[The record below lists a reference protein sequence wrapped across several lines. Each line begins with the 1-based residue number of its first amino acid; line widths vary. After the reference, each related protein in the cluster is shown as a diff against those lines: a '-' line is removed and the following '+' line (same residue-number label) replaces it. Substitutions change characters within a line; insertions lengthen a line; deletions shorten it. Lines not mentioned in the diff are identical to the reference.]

1 VAHPQRRPSVNGRRQ
16 TVYNNVCPPL
26 ALTYDD
32 VLLVPSRS
40 AVASR
45 RDVDTSTRL
54 TRQLRLNIPIVAANM
69 DTVTEAR
76 MARAM
81 AREGGIGVI
90 HRFMP
95 VEQEAA
101 EVQRVKRPEEA
112 IGGRQLHTISPHR
125 KVGDAITLMGRHN
138 VNSLL
143 VVGDSDRLLGIIT
156 SRDVLFAEDTSQPI
170 DRVMTGGE
178 QLVTAPVGT
187 RLEEARRILHEHRL
201 EKLPLVDNTG
211 HLRGLI
217 TARDVLRLTEHPNAA
232 RDAQGRLL
240 VGAAIGAVGDYM
252 ARAEALVAADVD
264 ILVVD
269 IAHGHSEHALR
280 ATREVKDAFPS
291 VQLIAGNVATAEG
304 VRDLSEAGADAIK
317 VGVGP
322 GAACSTRVVAG
333 VGVPQLT
340 ALFDCVATA
349 SELDVP
355 IVADGGVRTSGDLTK
370 ALAAGAE
377 TVMVGSLLAGT
388 EESPGRT
395 VLRNGVR
402 YKVYRGMASEGAA
415 ESRRQRESSEDVL
428 DELAAAVVP
437 EGVEAVVPYRG
448 SLAEVMYQ
456 HVGGLRSGMSYLNA
470 RCLAELR
477 SNARFVRM
485 TEAGRAE
492 SHPHDLTYV
501 E

>member
-1 VAHPQRRPSVNGRRQ
+1 MHEYAG
-16 TVYNNVCPPL
+16 PPL

-32 VLLVPSRS
+32 VLLVPCCSS
-40 AVASR
+40 ITSR

-54 TRQLRLNIPIVAANM
+54 TRELRLNIPIVAANM

-95 VEQEAA
+95 IDQEAA
-101 EVQRVKRPEEA
+101 EVQRVKRPEETV
-112 IGGRQLHTISPHR
+112 GGRYLHTIAPTR
-125 KVGDAITLMGRHN
+125 TIGEAITLMGRHN

-143 VVGDSDRLLGIIT
+143 VVGENDRLLGIVT
-156 SRDVLFAEDTSQPI
+156 SRDVLFAEETSQPVERI
-170 DRVMTGGE
+170 MTGGE

-187 RLEEARRILHEHRL
+187 RLEQARRILHEHRL
-201 EKLPLVDNTG
+201 EKLPLVDDTG

-217 TARDVLRLTEHPNAA
+217 TARDVLRLSENPLAA
-232 RDAQGRLL
+232 RDSQGRLL

-252 ARAEALVAADVD
+252 ERAEALVSAGVDV
-264 ILVVD
+264 LVVD

-280 ATREVKDAFPS
+280 ATRAVKDAFPS
-291 VQLIAGNVATAEG
+291 VQLISGNVATTEG
-304 VRDLSEAGADAIK
+304 TRDLIAAGADAIK

-322 GAACSTRVVAG
+322 GAACSTRIVAG

-340 ALFDCVATA
+340 ALFDCVAA
-349 SELDVP
+349 ARHADVP
-355 IVADGGVRTSGDLTK
+355 IIGDGGVRNSGDLTK

-395 VLRNGVR
+395 VVRGGGR
-402 YKVYRGMASEGAA
+402 YKVYRGMASLGAA
-415 ESRRQRESSEDVL
+415 EARRQRETSEDVL

-437 EGVEAVVPYRG
+437 EGVEAVVQYRG
-448 SLAEVMYQ
+448 SVADVLYQ

-477 SNARFVRM
+477 EHARFVRM
-485 TEAGRAE
+485 SDAGRNE
-492 SHPHDLTYV
+492 SQPHDLTYV

>member
-1 VAHPQRRPSVNGRRQ
+1 MHPEA
-16 TVYNNVCPPL
+16 YPPL

-32 VLLVPSRS
+32 VLLVPCRS
-40 AVASR
+40 GVVSR

-54 TRQLRLNIPIVAANM
+54 TRDLRLNIPVVSANM

-81 AREGGIGVI
+81 AREGGIGII

-95 VEQEAA
+95 IEQEAA
-101 EVQRVKRPEEA
+101 EIQRVKRPEEA
-112 IGGRQLHTISPHR
+112 VGGRQLHTIAPSR
-125 KVGDAITLMGRHN
+125 TVGEAMTLMGRHN

-143 VVGDSDRLLGIIT
+143 VVGEGDRLLGIVT
-156 SRDVLFAEDTSQPI
+156 SRDVLFAEDPSQSVE
-170 DRVMTGGE
+170 RLMTGGE

-187 RLEEARRILHEHRL
+187 RLEQARRILHEHRL
-201 EKLPLVDNTG
+201 EKLPLVDATG

-232 RDAQGRLL
+232 RDSQGRLL
-240 VGAAIGAVGDYM
+240 VGAAIGAVGDYLE
-252 ARAEALVAADVD
+252 RADALVAAEVDV
-264 ILVVD
+264 LVVD

-280 ATREVKDAFPS
+280 PTRRVKDAFPD

-304 VRDLSEAGADAIK
+304 ARDLAEAGADAIK

-322 GAACSTRVVAG
+322 GAACSTRLVAG

-340 ALFDCVATA
+340 ALFDCVAA
-349 SELDVP
+349 MAEMGLP
-355 IVADGGVRTSGDLTK
+355 IIADGGVRTSGDLTK

-377 TVMVGSLLAGT
+377 TVMIGSLLAGT

-395 VLRNGVR
+395 VLRGGGR
-402 YKVYRGMASEGAA
+402 FKVYRGMASLGAA
-415 ESRRQRESSEDVL
+415 DARRQRETSEDML

-437 EGVEAVVPYRG
+437 EGVEAVVPFRG
-448 SLAEVMYQ
+448 SLSDVLYQ
-456 HVGGLRSGMSYLNA
+456 QVGGLRSGMSYLNA
-470 RCLAELR
+470 RTLLELR
-477 SNARFVRM
+477 ANARFVRM
-485 TEAGRAE
+485 TDAGRAE
-492 SHPHDLTYV
+492 SRPHDVTYV
-501 E
+501 D

>member
-1 VAHPQRRPSVNGRRQ
+1 
-16 TVYNNVCPPL
+16 
-26 ALTYDD
+26 
-32 VLLVPSRS
+32 
-40 AVASR
+40 
-45 RDVDTSTRL
+45 VDTSTRL
-54 TRQLRLNIPIVAANM
+54 TRELRLNIPIVAANM

-95 VEQEAA
+95 IEHEAA

-112 IGGRQLHTISPHR
+112 VGGRQLHTIAPTRSL
-125 KVGDAITLMGRHN
+125 GEAITLMGRHN

-143 VVGDSDRLLGIIT
+143 VVGDHERLLGIVT
-156 SRDVLFAEDTSQPI
+156 SRDVLFAEDPSQPVE
-170 DRVMTGGE
+170 RLMTGGE

-187 RLEEARRILHEHRL
+187 RLEQARRILHEHRL
-201 EKLPLVDNTG
+201 EKLPLVDETG

-217 TARDVLRLTEHPNAA
+217 TARDVLRLTEHPKAA
-232 RDAQGRLL
+232 RDSQGRLL
-240 VGAAIGAVGDYM
+240 VGAAIGAVGDYVE
-252 ARAEALVAADVD
+252 RAAALVAAGVDV
-264 ILVVD
+264 LVVD

-280 ATREVKDAFPS
+280 ATRCVKDSFPQ
-291 VQLIAGNVATAEG
+291 VQLISGNVATAAG
-304 VRDLSEAGADAIK
+304 ARDLIDAGADAIK

-340 ALFDCVATA
+340 AIFDCVAA
-349 SELDVP
+349 AGDVP
-355 IVADGGVRTSGDLTK
+355 IVADGGVRNSGDLTK

-377 TVMVGSLLAGT
+377 TVMVGSVLAGT

-395 VLRNGVR
+395 VLRNGGR
-402 YKVYRGMASEGAA
+402 FKVYRGMASVGAA
-415 ESRRQRESSEDVL
+415 DARRQRESSEDVL

-437 EGVEAVVPYRG
+437 EGVEAVVQYRG
-448 SLAEVMYQ
+448 SVADVLYQ

-470 RCLAELR
+470 RCLADLR
-477 SNARFVRM
+477 RNARFVRI
-485 TEAGRAE
+485 TDAGRAE
-492 SHPHDLTYV
+492 SEPHDVTYV
-501 E
+501 D

>member
-1 VAHPQRRPSVNGRRQ
+1 MSEP
-16 TVYNNVCPPL
+16 CIPL

-32 VLLVPSRS
+32 VLLVPCRS

-54 TRQLRLNIPIVAANM
+54 TRELRLEIPIVAANM

-95 VEQEAA
+95 IEQEAA
-101 EVQRVKRPEEA
+101 EVQQVKRPEEMV
-112 IGGRQLHTISPHR
+112 GGRRLHTISPHR
-125 KVGDAITLMGRHN
+125 VLGDAITLMGRHN

-143 VVGDSDRLLGIIT
+143 VVGDNDRLLGIVT
-156 SRDVLFAEDTSQPI
+156 SRDVLFAEDTTQPI
-170 DRVMTGGE
+170 ERVMTGGD

-187 RLEEARRILHEHRL
+187 RLEQARRILHEHRL
-201 EKLPLVDNTG
+201 EKLPLVDDAG

-217 TARDVLRLTEHPNAA
+217 TARDVLRLTEHPYAA
-232 RDAQGRLL
+232 RDSQGRLL

-252 ARAEALVAADVD
+252 ERAEALVAAGVDV
-264 ILVVD
+264 LVVD
-269 IAHGHSEHALR
+269 IAHGHSEHALDASR
-280 ATREVKDAFPS
+280 RVKQAFPQ
-291 VQLIAGNVATAEG
+291 VQLISGNVATADG
-304 VRDLSEAGADAIK
+304 VRDLADAGADAIK

-322 GAACSTRVVAG
+322 GAACSTRIVAG

-340 ALFDCVATA
+340 ALFECVAA
-349 SELDVP
+349 AAEFKLPV
-355 IVADGGVRTSGDLTK
+355 IADGGIRTSGDLTK

-377 TVMVGSLLAGT
+377 TAMIGSLLAGT

-395 VLRNGVR
+395 VMRTGVR
-402 YKVYRGMASEGAA
+402 YKVYRGMASAGAA
-415 ESRRQRESSEDVL
+415 ESRRQRETSEDVL

-437 EGVEAVVPYRG
+437 EGVEAVVPFRG
-448 SLAEVMYQ
+448 TLAEVLYQ
-456 HVGGLRSGMSYLNA
+456 QVGGLRSGMSYLNA
-470 RCLAELR
+470 RCLSELR
-477 SNARFVRM
+477 QNARFVRM
-485 TEAGRAE
+485 TDAGRAE
-492 SHPHDLTYV
+492 SRPHDLTYV

>member
-1 VAHPQRRPSVNGRRQ
+1 
-16 TVYNNVCPPL
+16 
-26 ALTYDD
+26 
-32 VLLVPSRS
+32 
-40 AVASR
+40 
-45 RDVDTSTRL
+45 
-54 TRQLRLNIPIVAANM
+54 
-69 DTVTEAR
+69 

-95 VEQEAA
+95 IEQEAA

-112 IGGRQLHTISPHR
+112 VGGRHLHTIAPGR
-125 KVGDAITLMGRHN
+125 TVGEATTLMGRHN

-143 VVGDSDRLLGIIT
+143 VVGDGDRLLGIVT
-156 SRDVLFAEDTSQPI
+156 SRDVLFAEDPSQPVERI
-170 DRVMTGGE
+170 MTGGE
-178 QLVTAPVGT
+178 ALVTAPVGT
-187 RLEEARRILHEHRL
+187 RLEAARRILHEHRL
-201 EKLPLVDNTG
+201 EKLPLVDSTG

-240 VGAAIGAVGDYM
+240 VGAAIGAVGDYLE
-252 ARAEALVAADVD
+252 RAEALVAAEVDV
-264 ILVVD
+264 LVVD
-269 IAHGHSEHALR
+269 IAHGHSEHALD
-280 ATREVKDAFPS
+280 ATRRVKQAFPS

-304 VRDLSEAGADAIK
+304 TRDLADAGADAVK

-322 GAACSTRVVAG
+322 GAACSTRIVAG
-333 VGVPQLT
+333 VGVPQLS
-340 ALFDCVATA
+340 AVMECAA
-349 SELDVP
+349 AAAELGVP

-377 TVMVGSLLAGT
+377 TVMIGSLLAGT

-395 VLRNGVR
+395 VVRGGGR
-402 YKVYRGMASEGAA
+402 YKVYRGMASLGAA
-415 ESRRQRESSEDVL
+415 ESRRQRERSEDVL

-448 SLAEVMYQ
+448 SVAELLYQ
-456 HVGGLRSGMSYLNA
+456 QVGGLRSGMSYLNA
-470 RCLAELR
+470 RNLAELR
-477 SNARFVRM
+477 QHARFVRM
-485 TEAGRAE
+485 TDAGRAE
-492 SHPHDLTYV
+492 SRPHDLSYV

>member
-1 VAHPQRRPSVNGRRQ
+1 MHPEA
-16 TVYNNVCPPL
+16 YPPL

-32 VLLVPSRS
+32 VLLVPCRS
-40 AVASR
+40 SVASR
-45 RDVDTSTRL
+45 RDVDTRTRL
-54 TRQLRLNIPIVAANM
+54 TRELQLNIPIISANM

-81 AREGGIGVI
+81 AREGGLGVI
-90 HRFMP
+90 HRFMAI
-95 VEQEAA
+95 EQEAA

-112 IGGRQLHTISPHR
+112 VGGRLLHTIAPTR
-125 KVGDAITLMGRHN
+125 TLGDAITLMGRHN

-143 VVGDSDRLLGIIT
+143 VVGEGDRLLGIVT
-156 SRDVLFAEDTSQPI
+156 SRDVLFAEDPSQPVEKI
-170 DRVMTGGE
+170 MTGGD

-187 RLEEARRILHEHRL
+187 RLEQARRILHEHRL
-201 EKLPLVDNTG
+201 EKLPLVDATG

-217 TARDVLRLTEHPNAA
+217 TARDVLRLTEHPHAA
-232 RDAQGRLL
+232 RDGQGRLL

-252 ARAEALVAADVD
+252 ERADALVAAEVDV
-264 ILVVD
+264 LVVD
-269 IAHGHSEHALR
+269 IAHGHSEHALQ
-280 ATREVKDAFPS
+280 ATRRVKDAFPD

-304 VRDLSEAGADAIK
+304 ARDLAEAGADAIK

-340 ALFDCVATA
+340 ALFETVAA
-349 SELDVP
+349 MRELEVP
-355 IVADGGVRTSGDLTK
+355 VIADGGIRNSGDLTK

-377 TVMVGSLLAGT
+377 TVMVGSVLAGT
-388 EESPGRT
+388 EESPGNT
-395 VLRNGVR
+395 VLRSGGR
-402 YKVYRGMASEGAA
+402 FKVYRGMASLGAA
-415 ESRRQRESSEDVL
+415 EARRVRESSEDVL

-448 SLAEVMYQ
+448 SLADVLYQ
-456 HVGGLRSGMSYLNA
+456 QVGGLRSGMSYLNA
-470 RCLAELR
+470 RTLEDLR
-477 SNARFVRM
+477 RNARFVRM
-485 TEAGRAE
+485 TDAGRSE
-492 SHPHDLTYV
+492 SKPHDLHYM

>member
-1 VAHPQRRPSVNGRRQ
+1 MYDNA
-16 TVYNNVCPPL
+16 CPPL

-32 VLLVPSRS
+32 VLLVPCRS
-40 AVASR
+40 SVASR

-54 TRQLRLNIPIVAANM
+54 TRELRLNIPIVAANM

-95 VEQEAA
+95 IEQEAA
-101 EVQRVKRPEEA
+101 EVQRVKRPEETV
-112 IGGRQLHTISPHR
+112 GGRHLHTIAPTR
-125 KVGDAITLMGRHN
+125 TVGEAITLMGRHN

-143 VVGDSDRLLGIIT
+143 VVADNDRLLGIVT
-156 SRDVLFAEDTSQPI
+156 SRDVLFAEEMGAPVERI
-170 DRVMTGGE
+170 MTGGD

-187 RLEEARRILHEHRL
+187 RLEQARRILHEHRL
-201 EKLPLVDNTG
+201 EKLPLVDDTG

-217 TARDVLRLTEHPNAA
+217 TARDVLRLSENPLAA
-232 RDAQGRLL
+232 RDSQGRLL

-252 ARAEALVAADVD
+252 ERAEALVAAGVDV
-264 ILVVD
+264 LVVD

-280 ATREVKDAFPS
+280 ATRCVKDAFPS
-291 VQLIAGNVATAEG
+291 VQLISGNVATVEG
-304 VRDLSEAGADAIK
+304 ARDLIEAGADGIK

-322 GAACSTRVVAG
+322 GAACSTRLVAG

-340 ALFDCVATA
+340 ALFECVGAA
-349 SELDVP
+349 READVP
-355 IVADGGVRTSGDLTK
+355 VIADGGVRSSGDLTK

-377 TVMVGSLLAGT
+377 TAMVGSLLAGT

-395 VLRNGVR
+395 VVR
-402 YKVYRGMASEGAA
+402 KGGRFKVYRGMASVGAA
-415 ESRRQRESSEDVL
+415 EARRQRETSEDVL

-437 EGVEAVVPYRG
+437 EGVEAVVQYRG
-448 SLAEVMYQ
+448 SVADVLYQ

-470 RCLAELR
+470 RTLADLR
-477 SNARFVRM
+477 QNARFVRM
-485 TEAGRAE
+485 TDAGRAE
-492 SHPHDLTYV
+492 SEPHDLTFV
-501 E
+501 D

>member
-1 VAHPQRRPSVNGRRQ
+1 MHENA
-16 TVYNNVCPPL
+16 CPPL
-26 ALTYDD
+26 ALTYED
-32 VLLVPSRS
+32 VLLVPCRS
-40 AVASR
+40 GVASR

-54 TRQLRLNIPIVAANM
+54 TRNLRLNIPVIAANM

-95 VEQEAA
+95 IEQEAA
-101 EVQRVKRPEEA
+101 EVQRVKRPEETV
-112 IGGRQLHTISPHR
+112 GGRYLHTIAPTR
-125 KVGDAITLMGRHN
+125 TIGEAITLMGRHN

-143 VVGDSDRLLGIIT
+143 VVGSNELLLGIVT
-156 SRDVLFAEDTSQPI
+156 SRDVLFAEDAGRPVERI
-170 DRVMTGGE
+170 MTGGE

-187 RLEEARRILHEHRL
+187 RLEQARRILHEHRL
-201 EKLPLVDNTG
+201 EKLPLVDAGG

-217 TARDVLRLTEHPNAA
+217 TARDVLRLSEHPKAA
-232 RDAQGRLL
+232 RDNQGRLV
-240 VGAAIGAVGDYM
+240 VGAAIGAVGDYLE
-252 ARAEALVAADVD
+252 RAEALVAAEVDV
-264 ILVVD
+264 LVVD

-280 ATREVKDAFPS
+280 ATRDVKDAFPHIE
-291 VQLIAGNVATAEG
+291 LIAGNVATAEG
-304 VRDLSEAGADAIK
+304 ARDLAEAGADGIK

-340 ALFDCVATA
+340 ALFDCVAAIATA
-349 SELDVP
+349 GVP
-355 IVADGGVRTSGDLTK
+355 IIADGGVRNSGDLTK

-395 VLRNGVR
+395 VVRNGSR
-402 YKVYRGMASEGAA
+402 YKVYRGMASLGAA
-415 ESRRQRESSEDVL
+415 EARHQRESSEDVL

-437 EGVEAVVPYRG
+437 EGVEAVVQYRG
-448 SLAEVMYQ
+448 SVADVLYQ
-456 HVGGLRSGMSYLNA
+456 QVGGLRSGMSYLNA
-470 RCLAELR
+470 RNLAELR
-477 SNARFVRM
+477 RNARFVRM
-485 TEAGRAE
+485 TDAGRAE
-492 SHPHDLTYV
+492 SQPHDLTYV
-501 E
+501 D

>member
-1 VAHPQRRPSVNGRRQ
+1 MHDNA
-16 TVYNNVCPPL
+16 CPPL

-32 VLLVPSRS
+32 VLLVPCRS
-40 AVASR
+40 SVTSR

-54 TRQLRLNIPIVAANM
+54 TRDLRLNIPIVAANM

-95 VEQEAA
+95 IDQEAA
-101 EVQRVKRPEEA
+101 EVQRVKRPEEMV
-112 IGGRQLHTISPHR
+112 GGRHLHTIAPTR
-125 KVGDAITLMGRHN
+125 TIGEAITLMGRHN

-143 VVGDSDRLLGIIT
+143 VVGENDRLLGIVT
-156 SRDVLFAEDTSQPI
+156 SRDVLFAEDTAQTVERI
-170 DRVMTGGE
+170 MTGGE

-187 RLEEARRILHEHRL
+187 RLEEARRVLHEHRL
-201 EKLPLVDNTG
+201 EKLPLVDATG

-217 TARDVLRLTEHPNAA
+217 TARDVLRLSENPLAA
-232 RDAQGRLL
+232 RDSQGRLL

-252 ARAEALVAADVD
+252 ERAQALVAAGVDV
-264 ILVVD
+264 LVVD

-280 ATREVKDAFPS
+280 ATRCVKDAFPS
-291 VQLIAGNVATAEG
+291 VQLISGNVATADG
-304 VRDLSEAGADAIK
+304 ARDLIEVGADAIK

-340 ALFDCVATA
+340 ALFDCVAA
-349 SELDVP
+349 ARDADVP
-355 IVADGGVRTSGDLTK
+355 VIADGGVRSSGDLTK

-377 TVMVGSLLAGT
+377 TVMIGSLLAGT

-395 VLRNGVR
+395 VLRNGGR
-402 YKVYRGMASEGAA
+402 FKVYRGMASVGAA
-415 ESRRQRESSEDVL
+415 EARRQRESSEDVL

-437 EGVEAVVPYRG
+437 EGVEAVVQYRG
-448 SLAEVMYQ
+448 SVADVLYQ

-470 RCLAELR
+470 RCLPELR
-477 SNARFVRM
+477 QNARFVRM
-485 TEAGRAE
+485 SDAGRAE
-492 SHPHDLTYV
+492 SEPHDLTFV
-501 E
+501 D

>member
-1 VAHPQRRPSVNGRRQ
+1 VN
-16 TVYNNVCPPL
+16 CLPL
-26 ALTYDD
+26 ALTYED
-32 VLLVPSRS
+32 VLLVPCRS
-40 AVASR
+40 GVASR
-45 RDVDTSTRL
+45 RDVDTGTRL
-54 TRQLRLNIPIVAANM
+54 TRNLQLNIPIISANM

-81 AREGGIGVI
+81 AREGGIGII

-95 VEQEAA
+95 IEQEAA
-101 EVQRVKRPEEA
+101 EIQRVKRPEEA
-112 IGGRQLHTISPHR
+112 VGGRHLHTIAPTR
-125 KVGDAITLMGRHN
+125 TLGEAMKLMGRHN

-143 VVGDSDRLLGIIT
+143 VVGEGDRLLGIVT
-156 SRDVLFAEDTSQPI
+156 SRDVLFAEDPSQPVERI
-170 DRVMTGGE
+170 MTGGE

-187 RLEEARRILHEHRL
+187 RLEQARRILHEHRL
-201 EKLPLVDNTG
+201 EKLPLVDDTG

-232 RDAQGRLL
+232 RDSQGRLL

-252 ARAEALVAADVD
+252 ERAEALVAAEVDV
-264 ILVVD
+264 LVVD

-280 ATREVKDAFPS
+280 ATRRVKDAFPG
-291 VQLIAGNVATAEG
+291 VQLIAGNVATADG
-304 VRDLSEAGADAIK
+304 TRDLTEAGADAIK

-340 ALFDCVATA
+340 ALFDCVAA
-349 SELDVP
+349 AAELGVP
-355 IVADGGVRTSGDLTK
+355 IVADGGVRNSGDLTK

-395 VLRNGVR
+395 VLRSGGR
-402 YKVYRGMASEGAA
+402 FKVYRGMASLGAA
-415 ESRRQRESSEDVL
+415 EARVQRETSEDVL

-448 SLAEVMYQ
+448 SLSDVLYQ
-456 HVGGLRSGMSYLNA
+456 QVGGLRSGMSYLNA
-470 RCLAELR
+470 RTLPELR
-477 SNARFVRM
+477 ANARFVRM
-485 TEAGRAE
+485 TDAGRAE
-492 SHPHDLTYV
+492 SKPHDLTYV